1 MCSAETEAVG
11 NGFVIVS
18 IILELDACFY
28 VVKTKQ
34 KNLQVRES

>member
-28 VVKTKQ
+28 VEKTKQ